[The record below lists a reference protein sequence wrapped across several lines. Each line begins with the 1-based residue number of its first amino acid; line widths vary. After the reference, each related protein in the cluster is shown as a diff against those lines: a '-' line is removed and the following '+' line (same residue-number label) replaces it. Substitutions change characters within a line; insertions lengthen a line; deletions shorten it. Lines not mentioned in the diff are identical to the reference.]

1 MFLRILSRPLLLH
14 SSSLYFLG
22 SWTQFWNFDF
32 DNIMTFIRHLWHM
45 PLFVEATCKWLNSSD
60 EIIVI
65 LPRPLPLQIIMFL
78 QKIDKWIFRTEILW
92 WPWAF
97 LETAGPSVCDQQ
109 LLVRTSNF
117 VDVSLQIIVEMIK
130 NSDQDWELFQLSSEH
145 CPWGWIF

>member
-14 SSSLYFLG
+14 SSSLYLFLRFLN
-22 SWTQFWNFDF
+22 TILKFWFL
-32 DNIMTFIRHLWHM
+32 IISFIRHLWHM

-92 WPWAF
+92 WPWAV